1 MLPDSIFQIFRNLFE
16 YRCIKRTMEDN
27 SCCYRTRTSYLSPE
41 RGANNCHNVITQL
54 EYDVFAFQC
63 FERICM
69 NYYNNVKHWYTSP
82 FIYKFNKSDKKNSQH
97 TPQWRWPK
105 ISKILKKKTADCQ
118 NYNYFISHLIDY
130 LFDCSRTGS
139 VGLAFQYA
147 LLLTL
152 YPVFESSVKFY
163 PKIKQFHTP
172 AISIHETWQVLTYF
186 RGNGGH

>member
-1 MLPDSIFQIFRNLFE
+1 MSLHFNVLKGSAWTIIIMSNTDTHPHLFISSTNL
-16 YRCIKRTMEDN
+16 I
-27 SCCYRTRTSYLSPE
+27 
-41 RGANNCHNVITQL
+41 
-54 EYDVFAFQC
+54 
-63 FERICM
+63 
-69 NYYNNVKHWYTSP
+69 
-82 FIYKFNKSDKKNSQH
+82 KKNSQH

-105 ISKILKKKTADCQ
+105 NLENLEEKNCCQ

-139 VGLAFQYA
+139 VGLAFQYV

>member
-1 MLPDSIFQIFRNLFE
+1 MSHTDTHPHLFISSTNL
-16 YRCIKRTMEDN
+16 IKKQPSEDD
-27 SCCYRTRTSYLSPE
+27 
-41 RGANNCHNVITQL
+41 Q
-54 EYDVFAFQC
+54 
-63 FERICM
+63 
-69 NYYNNVKHWYTSP
+69 
-82 FIYKFNKSDKKNSQH
+82 
-97 TPQWRWPK
+97 K

-118 NYNYFISHLIDY
+118 TCNYFISHLIDY

-172 AISIHETWQVLTYF
+172 AISIHET
-186 RGNGGH
+186 

>member
-54 EYDVFAFQC
+54 SMMSLHF
-63 FERICM
+63 
-69 NYYNNVKHWYTSP
+69 NVLQGSMLTNIIMSHTDTHP
-82 FIYKFNKSDKKNSQH
+82 HLFISSTNLIKKQPSEDDQ
-97 TPQWRWPK
+97 K

-172 AISIHETWQVLTYF
+172 AISIHET
-186 RGNGGH
+186 

>member
-69 NYYNNVKHWYTSP
+69 NYYNNVKHWYTSR
-82 FIYKFNKSDKKNSQH
+82 FIYKFNKSDKKKQPTHPPVKMTKKSRKS
-97 TPQWRWPK
+97 WR
-105 ISKILKKKTADCQ
+105 KK
-118 NYNYFISHLIDY
+118 
-130 LFDCSRTGS
+130 
-139 VGLAFQYA
+139 
-147 LLLTL
+147 LLTVRTIIIL
-152 YPVFESSVKFY
+152 
-163 PKIKQFHTP
+163 FH
-172 AISIHETWQVLTYF
+172 I
-186 RGNGGH
+186 